1 MGNTWTFLDN
11 SAYPELASGDRT
23 PKMSVNFHP
32 EINPKWWKEATV
44 YQIYP
49 ASFKDS
55 NNDGWGDMNGIYSKL
70 EYIKNLGVDA
80 IWISPFYDSP
90 QDDMGYDIANYEKVW
105 PTYGTNEECFR
116 VIKKTHE
123 LGMKFITDLVINHC
137 SAEHE
142 WFKESRSS
150 KTNPKRD
157 WFFWKPPKG
166 YDKDGKPI
174 PPNNWR
180 SYFGG
185 SAWTFDETTGEF
197 FLRLFA
203 STQPDLNWESV
214 ECRKAIY
221 ESSVGFWLDHG
232 VDGFRIDVGSLYS
245 KVVGLPDAPVT
256 DKNSPWQ
263 SSDPM
268 TLNGPRIHE
277 FHQELNRF
285 MRDRVKD
292 GRELLNV
299 GEMQHATDEVKKLYT
314 SASRHELSELFNFS
328 HTDVGTSPFF
338 RYDLVPFKLKDWK
351 LALGELFGFVNGT
364 DCWSTIYLENHDQPR
379 SITRFADD
387 SPENRV
393 ISGKLLSVLL
403 TSLSG
408 TLYVYQGQELGQI
421 NFKNW
426 PVQKYEDVE
435 IRNNYQIIKDEH
447 GENSAQMK
455 NFLEGIALI
464 SRDHARTPMQWSSKE
479 PNAGFTGSEVKPWF
493 YLNES
498 FRDGINVE
506 DELKDKESVLNFWK
520 KALEFRK
527 AYKNI
532 TVYGYDFEF
541 IDLENDQVFSFTKKH
556 REKVLFAA
564 LNFSSTQAEFE
575 IPNDKRSYKLV
586 FGNVSERDTDPQS
599 SILKPWEGRI
609 YISQ

>member
-1 MGNTWTFLDN
+1 
-11 SAYPELASGDRT
+11 
-23 PKMSVNFHP
+23 MSVNSHP
-32 EINPKWWKEATV
+32 EIGPKWWKEATV

-70 EYIKNLGVDA
+70 EYIKDLGVDA

-137 SAEHE
+137 SADHE

-150 KTNPKRD
+150 KTNPKRN

-338 RYDLVPFKLKDWK
+338 RYDLVPFGLKDWK
-351 LALGELFGFVNGT
+351 LALGELFRFVNGT

-447 GENSAQMK
+447 GENSTQMK

-464 SRDHARTPMQWSSKE
+464 SRDHARTPMQWSSEE
-479 PNAGFTGSEVKPWF
+479 PNAGFTGPGAKPWF

-520 KALEFRK
+520 KALKFRK
-527 AYKNI
+527 AYKDI

-541 IDLENDQVFSFTKKH
+541 IDLENDKVFSFTKKH
-556 REKVLFAA
+556 KEKVLFAA
-564 LNFSSTQAEFE
+564 LNFSSAQAKFD
-575 IPNDKRSYKLV
+575 IPNDKGSYKLV
-586 FGNVSERDTDPQS
+586 FGNVSEGDVDPQS
-599 SILKPWEGRI
+599 KLLNPWEGRI